1 MAARVLIAGAGVAA
15 LEAALALRS
24 LAADRVD
31 VELLG
36 PEQHFWYRPLSVTEP
51 FAQGEATRFELPAL
65 AVAAGA
71 HFTPGTLLGVDA
83 ARREA
88 KTSVGDI
95 GYDFLLVAV
104 GVLPSPAV
112 AGAVTFRGAADR
124 EKLESLLDD
133 VVAGRARRLAFAVPV
148 GAVWPLPLY
157 ELALL
162 TAAYVAQNRIE
173 EVELTLA
180 TPEAAPLQVFG
191 DAAGIEVRL
200 LLGERGISL
209 LCGASPLSFRD
220 GVFCCVRSASSR
232 RTASSLRHACAARG
246 SKASRRP
253 ASASSRS
260 IRTRVSRI
268 VTACMPPGTSS
279 TFR

>member
-1 MAARVLIAGAGVAA
+1 MPARVLIAGAGVAA

-36 PEQHFWYRPLSVTEP
+36 PEHHFWYRPLSVTEP
-51 FAQGEATRFELPAL
+51 FAQGEATRYELPAL

-133 VVAGRARRLAFAVPV
+133 VVAGRARRLAFAVPE

-191 DAAGIEVRL
+191 DAAG
-200 LLGERGISL
+200 SK
-209 LCGASPLSFRD
+209 CGCYWENGGFR
-220 GVFCCVRSASSR
+220 CS
-232 RTASSLRHACAARG
+232 AARAALVPG
-246 SKASRRP
+246 RRASAASGARARGGPRRRCATPARRVARRP
-253 ASASSRS
+253 PADPPRLHPDRS
-260 IRTRVSRI
+260 VR
-268 VTACMPPGTSS
+268 ACRGL
-279 TFR
+279 

>member
-1 MAARVLIAGAGVAA
+1 MPAQVLIAGAGVAA

-24 LAADRVD
+24 LAADRVE

-36 PEQHFWYRPLSVTEP
+36 AEHHFWYRPLSVTEP
-51 FAQGEATRFELPAL
+51 FARGEATRYELPAL

-71 HFTPGTLLGVDA
+71 RFTPGTLLGVDA
-83 ARREA
+83 PHHEA

-95 GYDFLLVAV
+95 QYDFLVVAV
-104 GVLPSPAV
+104 GALPSPAV
-112 AGAVTFRGAADR
+112 AGAVTFRGPADR
-124 EKLESLLDD
+124 EKLESMLDD
-133 VVAGRARRLAFAVPV
+133 VVVGRARRIAFAVPD

-162 TAAYVAQNRIE
+162 TAAYAAQNGIE
-173 EVELTLA
+173 PVELTLA
-180 TPEAAPLQVFG
+180 TPEAAPAGVRRGSEHRGAPAARGTRGLPPVRREPPSRSGTAGFG
-191 DAAGIEVRL
+191 
-200 LLGERGISL
+200 
-209 LCGASPLSFRD
+209 CSPIA
-220 GVFCCVRSASSR
+220 RSMWIM
-232 RTASSLRHACAARG
+232 SSLHRACAAPC

-260 IRTRVSRI
+260 TRTRVSRAAR
-268 VTACMPPGTSS
+268 TCTRPGTSS